1 MSFIFGGSG
10 IDVNEDGSTLHSL
23 FMSENGAAI
32 AGLTYNDFLLLPGH
46 IDFDAK
52 ECTLDSQLTRQIRL
66 RTPFVSSPMDTVTEA
81 DMAIHMALL
90 GGIGIVHHNCSAEEQ
105 VAMVK
110 RVKLYKN
117 GFITDPVCL
126 APSNTIQD
134 ALDIHAKFGFSGI
147 PITENGRMGSKLV
160 GIVTSRDVDLSLQPA
175 TTKLSDIMTKD
186 LIVADS
192 DASLE
197 QANTI
202 LRESK
207 KGNLMNCNEPIY
219 LHLNCVGKLPIVNE
233 KFELVALTSRTD
245 LLKKRD
251 FPLASVDAKK
261 RLLVGAAISTH
272 EKDKI
277 RADQLVQAGV
287 DVIVIDSSQGD
298 SHYQLEMISYLKKK
312 HALLQVIG
320 GNVVTQRQAL
330 SLIKAGVDALR
341 IGMGSGSICITQE
354 VLACGR
360 PQGTAV
366 YKVGLLARSH
376 GIPIIADGGI
386 SSIGHIVKAVSLGA
400 NCVMMGSM
408 LAGTQEAPG
417 EYFYQDGKRL
427 KRYRGMGSLDALKHS
442 SASQRYNYSASETT
456 ERTALVTKDSAS
468 SSSSSIRIAQGV
480 TGSVLDKGSIRS
492 FIPYLYAGVQHSLQD
507 VGVRT
512 LDALKNGAQN
522 GTVRFEKRTVAAQME
537 GNVHS
542 LYNYEKQLF

>member
-10 IDVNEDGSTLHSL
+10 IDVSEDGSTLHSL

-90 GGIGIVHHNCSAEEQ
+90 GGIGIIHHNCSAEEQ

-175 TTKLSDIMTKD
+175 TTKLAEIMTKD

-202 LRESK
+202 LRECK
-207 KGNLMNCNEPIY
+207 KGNFN
-219 LHLNCVGKLPIVNE
+219 
-233 KFELVALTSRTD
+233 
-245 LLKKRD
+245 
-251 FPLASVDAKK
+251 
-261 RLLVGAAISTH
+261 
-272 EKDKI
+272 
-277 RADQLVQAGV
+277 
-287 DVIVIDSSQGD
+287 
-298 SHYQLEMISYLKKK
+298 
-312 HALLQVIG
+312 
-320 GNVVTQRQAL
+320 
-330 SLIKAGVDALR
+330 R
-341 IGMGSGSICITQE
+341 I
-354 VLACGR
+354 
-360 PQGTAV
+360 
-366 YKVGLLARSH
+366 
-376 GIPIIADGGI
+376 
-386 SSIGHIVKAVSLGA
+386 
-400 NCVMMGSM
+400 
-408 LAGTQEAPG
+408 
-417 EYFYQDGKRL
+417 
-427 KRYRGMGSLDALKHS
+427 
-442 SASQRYNYSASETT
+442 
-456 ERTALVTKDSAS
+456 
-468 SSSSSIRIAQGV
+468 
-480 TGSVLDKGSIRS
+480 
-492 FIPYLYAGVQHSLQD
+492 
-507 VGVRT
+507 
-512 LDALKNGAQN
+512 
-522 GTVRFEKRTVAAQME
+522 
-537 GNVHS
+537 
-542 LYNYEKQLF
+542 

>member
-1 MSFIFGGSG
+1 MSYLI
-10 IDVNEDGSTLHSL
+10 
-23 FMSENGAAI
+23 MSI
-32 AGLTYNDFLLLPGH
+32 LLN
-46 IDFDAK
+46 
-52 ECTLDSQLTRQIRL
+52 C
-66 RTPFVSSPMDTVTEA
+66 
-81 DMAIHMALL
+81 
-90 GGIGIVHHNCSAEEQ
+90 HHHH
-105 VAMVK
+105 
-110 RVKLYKN
+110 Y
-117 GFITDPVCL
+117 F
-126 APSNTIQD
+126 
-134 ALDIHAKFGFSGI
+134 HHH
-147 PITENGRMGSKLV
+147 
-160 GIVTSRDVDLSLQPA
+160 
-175 TTKLSDIMTKD
+175 
-186 LIVADS
+186 
-192 DASLE
+192 
-197 QANTI
+197 
-202 LRESK
+202 
-207 KGNLMNCNEPIY
+207 
-219 LHLNCVGKLPIVNE
+219 LHLHLHVGKLPIVNE

-272 EKDKI
+272 EKDKN

-298 SHYQLEMISYLKKK
+298 SHYQLEMISYLKKS
-312 HALLQVIG
+312 HPLLQVIG

-442 SASQRYNYSASETT
+442 SASQRYNYSTQESTD
-456 ERTALVTKDSAS
+456 RKALVSKEPA
-468 SSSSSIRIAQGV
+468 SSSSIRIAQGV

-512 LDALKNGAQN
+512 LEALRNGAQN

-537 GNVHS
+537 GSVHS